1 MAEQHAGEARQSLP
15 NEAENS
21 SSAFAELLKE
31 MRAINNNITLMHE
44 DINNLVVVDDAAQSS
59 DETEGNGDD
68 LSGVANPE
76 RNEEERAETSSV
88 LSVDAKVAH
97 LLKSTQTSREENAT
111 SSRNTLLPSIAEDL
125 TVSEKTGDAVQQ
137 DLANIVASLFKER
150 LPEEKVQ
157 SKLAKYPRP
166 QNIENFV
173 TPRVNPSIWN
183 NITAS
188 ARSTDVKYQKLQQ
201 SMLGAIGAMT
211 YAADHAIKNNCDK
224 TLITALTDGIAMATQ
239 CHHELN
245 HTRRLVMKKDL
256 NQDLAAVCNTAI
268 PSGEFLFGD
277 LSKLTKD
284 IAETNKLTKKA
295 RPSQSVSHGRPRAAY
310 RSSFNNNENR
320 RFQPYQRSR
329 RGHFLDR
336 GRSQGPRRKKE
347 GPTTK

>member
-111 SSRNTLLPSIAEDL
+111 SSRNTLLSSIAEDL

-157 SKLAKYPRP
+157 SKLAK
-166 QNIENFV
+166 I
-173 TPRVNPSIWN
+173 
-183 NITAS
+183 
-188 ARSTDVKYQKLQQ
+188 
-201 SMLGAIGAMT
+201 
-211 YAADHAIKNNCDK
+211 
-224 TLITALTDGIAMATQ
+224 
-239 CHHELN
+239 
-245 HTRRLVMKKDL
+245 
-256 NQDLAAVCNTAI
+256 
-268 PSGEFLFGD
+268 
-277 LSKLTKD
+277 
-284 IAETNKLTKKA
+284 
-295 RPSQSVSHGRPRAAY
+295 
-310 RSSFNNNENR
+310 SS
-320 RFQPYQRSR
+320 
-329 RGHFLDR
+329 
-336 GRSQGPRRKKE
+336 
-347 GPTTK
+347 TTKY

>member
-21 SSAFAELLKE
+21 SSGFAELLKE
-31 MRAINNNITLMHE
+31 MIAINNNITLMHE
-44 DINNLVVVDDAAQSS
+44 DINNLVVVDDAAQLS

-88 LSVDAKVAH
+88 LSVDAKVEH

-111 SSRNTLLPSIAEDL
+111 SSRNTLLSSIAEDL
-125 TVSEKTGDAVQQ
+125 TVSEMTGDAVQQ
-137 DLANIVASLFKER
+137 DLANIFASLFKER
-150 LPEEKVQ
+150 LREEKVQ

-173 TPRVNPSIWN
+173 TPRVSPSIWN

-211 YAADHAIKNNCDK
+211 YAADQAIKNNCDK
-224 TLITALTDGIAMATQ
+224 RANCNNQITEVSLAPTGSICAGTFSTNIEPTQLAGCLKYFITSWEQLTSDSITLNM
-239 CHHELN
+239 
-245 HTRRLVMKKDL
+245 
-256 NQDLAAVCNTAI
+256 
-268 PSGEFLFGD
+268 
-277 LSKLTKD
+277 
-284 IAETNKLTKKA
+284 
-295 RPSQSVSHGRPRAAY
+295 
-310 RSSFNNNENR
+310 
-320 RFQPYQRSR
+320 
-329 RGHFLDR
+329 
-336 GRSQGPRRKKE
+336 
-347 GPTTK
+347 